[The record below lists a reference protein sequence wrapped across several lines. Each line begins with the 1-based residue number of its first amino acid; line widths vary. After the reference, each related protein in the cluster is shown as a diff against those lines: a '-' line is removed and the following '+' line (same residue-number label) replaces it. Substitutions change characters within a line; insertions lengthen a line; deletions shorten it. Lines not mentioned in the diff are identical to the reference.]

1 MKHLTRDDI
10 RLLAG
15 FLGVILTPEI
25 IERILRLIGA

>member
-15 FLGVILTPEI
+15 FLGIMLTPEI

>member
-15 FLGVILTPEI
+15 FLAIIVTPEI
-25 IERILRLIGA
+25 IERVFRLIGA

>member
-15 FLGVILTPEI
+15 FLAIIVTPEI
-25 IERILRLIGA
+25 IERVFHLFGI

>member
-15 FLGVILTPEI
+15 VLALILTPEI
-25 IERILRLIGA
+25 IERGLRLLGV

>member
-25 IERILRLIGA
+25 IERLLRLIGA

>member
-15 FLGVILTPEI
+15 FLGIILTPEI
-25 IERILRLIGA
+25 LERILRLIGA

>member
-1 MKHLTRDDI
+1 MKHITRDDI

-15 FLGVILTPEI
+15 FLGIILTPEV